1 MSVTRTR
8 DKDAARFLAYA
19 DLLRDEA
26 KQVDNEHD
34 RQRLI
39 EQADAFQQEANRI
52 TKGRD

>member
-1 MSVTRTR
+1 MTVKTA
-8 DKDAARFLAYA
+8 DKNAARFLAYV

-34 RQRLI
+34 RQRLL
-39 EQADAFQQEANRI
+39 EQADAFEQEANRI